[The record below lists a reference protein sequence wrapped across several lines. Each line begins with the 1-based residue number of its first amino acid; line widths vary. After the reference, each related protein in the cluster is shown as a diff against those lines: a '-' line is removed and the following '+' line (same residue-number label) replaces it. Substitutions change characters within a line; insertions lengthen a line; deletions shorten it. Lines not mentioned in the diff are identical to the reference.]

1 MSGFVEWINGVVQ
14 HLGYTEIFFLMAL
27 ESSLFP
33 VPSELVMIP
42 AGYRAAQGALD
53 PVLATLA
60 GGAGSLLGASAN
72 YVLGRYVGRA
82 FLLRYGKWFLINET
96 KYHEAE
102 QLFLKNANLATFVG
116 RFIPVIRHLISLP
129 AGTFGMA
136 LLPFAVLT
144 TIGATIWCGILVAL
158 GYYLGE
164 TTVRMVAE
172 YTHLFGYAAIALTL
186 VFGLWFLLRRQ
197 RAEPKNADSKENT
210 P

>member
-1 MSGFVEWINGVVQ
+1 MSGFVQWINEVVQ

-42 AGYRAAQGALD
+42 AGYRAAQGDLNAW
-53 PVLATLA
+53 LAVLA
-60 GGAGSLLGASAN
+60 GGFGSLLGASAN

-82 FLLRYGKWFLINET
+82 FLLRYGKWFLINEA
-96 KYHEAE
+96 KYREAE
-102 QLFLKNANLATFVG
+102 SLFMKNANMATFVG

-136 LLPFAVLT
+136 LLPFALLT
-144 TIGATIWCGILVAL
+144 TLGATLWCGVLVLL

-164 TTVRMVAE
+164 PTIRIVTE
-172 YTHLFGYAAIALTL
+172 YTHLVGYAAVVLAA
-186 VFGLWFLLRRQ
+186 VFGLWFLLRR
-197 RAEPKNADSKENT
+197 RAS
-210 P
+210 